1 MHKLIIKI
9 FNYFF
14 FSINKMSNNRD
25 QQQDEIDLLQNIIFD
40 KMKIVESEP
49 NFKIFM
55 EIKSDIPEPKM
66 KFHLTV
72 TLNDEYPDK
81 VPTFE
86 LLEVNNYLASSKIR
100 ELESKL
106 SSLCEEYINM
116 PMMYQMYECLLSFA
130 DEEEE
135 KLLKE
140 EKEEQKRLEEQKL
153 LEQKMK
159 EEEEA
164 KLIQQRTYTPVT
176 KELFDEWYK
185 NFLKKKREEKKEKE
199 TNSQK
204 LTGRKFFLNRNLKIE
219 ETEVDKAK
227 KDEEEDKKIEDNKDE
242 ENVEYNPDLYMEDIE
257 NIDFDKDD
265 TDLNK

>member
-1 MHKLIIKI
+1 MTD
-9 FNYFF
+9 Y
-14 FSINKMSNNRD
+14 RA

-55 EIKSDIPEPKM
+55 EIKSDIEDPKM

-72 TLNDEYPDK
+72 TLNEEYPDK
-81 VPTFE
+81 EPTFE
-86 LLEVNNYLASSKIR
+86 LLEVNNHLASAKVR
-100 ELESKL
+100 DLESKL
-106 SSLCEEYINM
+106 SSLCQEYINM
-116 PMMYQMYECLLSFA
+116 PMLYQMYECILSFA

-140 EKEEQKRLEEQKL
+140 EKEIQMKLEEEKRQMEQKL
-153 LEQKMK
+153 K
-159 EEEEA
+159 EEEE

-185 NFLKKKREEKKEKE
+185 NFIKKKREEKKEKE
-199 TNSQK
+199 PNSNK
-204 LTGRKFFLNRNLKIE
+204 LTGRQFFLNRNLKIE
-219 ETEVDKAK
+219 ENDEDKIK
-227 KDEEEDKKIEDNKDE
+227 KDEEEEKKEEDNKDE
-242 ENVEYNPDLYMEDIE
+242 ENVEYNPELYEEDIG

-265 TDLNK
+265 IDIDKI

>member
-1 MHKLIIKI
+1 
-9 FNYFF
+9 
-14 FSINKMSNNRD
+14 MSNRD

-55 EIKSDIPEPKM
+55 EIKSDIENPKM

-81 VPTFE
+81 EPTFE
-86 LLEVNNYLASSKIR
+86 LSEVNKFLASAKVK

-106 SSLCEEYINM
+106 SSLCTEYINM
-116 PMMYQMYECLLSFA
+116 PMMYQMYECILSYA

-140 EKEEQKRLEEQKL
+140 EKAEQLRIEEEQRL
-153 LEQKMK
+153 LEQKRK
-159 EEEEA
+159 EEEE
-164 KLIQQRTYTPVT
+164 KLLEQRTYTPVT

-185 NFLKKKREEKKEKE
+185 NFIKKKKEEKKEKE
-199 TNSQK
+199 PNSVK
-204 LTGRKFFLNRNLKIE
+204 LTGRQFFLNKNLKIE
-219 ETEVDKAK
+219 ETEEDKVK
-227 KDEEEDKKIEDNKDE
+227 KDEEEDNKIEDNKEE
-242 ENVEYNPDLYMEDIE
+242 ENVEYNPDLYEEDIG
-257 NIDFDKDD
+257 NIDFEKEDIDIDKI
-265 TDLNK
+265 

>member
-1 MHKLIIKI
+1 
-9 FNYFF
+9 
-14 FSINKMSNNRD
+14 MSNNHD

-55 EIKSDIPEPKM
+55 EIYSEIPSPKM

-86 LLEVNNYLASSKIR
+86 LLEVNNFLASSKVR
-100 ELESKL
+100 DLESKL
-106 SSLCEEYINM
+106 NSLCLEYINM
-116 PMMYQMYECLLSFA
+116 PMIYQMYECVLQYA

-140 EKEEQKRLEEQKL
+140 EKEEQLKLEEEKRL
-153 LEQKMK
+153 LELKRK
-159 EEEEA
+159 EEED
-164 KLIQQRTYTPVT
+164 KLIEQRTYTPVT
-176 KELFDEWYK
+176 KELFEEWYK
-185 NFLKKKREEKKEKE
+185 KFLQKKREEKKEKE
-199 TNSQK
+199 PNSEK
-204 LTGRKFFLNRNLKIE
+204 LTGRQFFLNKNLKIE
-219 ETEVDKAK
+219 ENVENIAK
-227 KDEEEDKKIEDNKDE
+227 KDEEEDNKIEENKEE
-242 ENVEYNPDLYMEDIE
+242 ENVEYNPELYEEDIG

-265 TDLNK
+265 LE

>member
-1 MHKLIIKI
+1 
-9 FNYFF
+9 
-14 FSINKMSNNRD
+14 MSDYRT

-55 EIKSDIPEPKM
+55 EIKSDIEDPKM

-72 TLNDEYPDK
+72 TLNEEYPDK
-81 VPTFE
+81 EPTFE
-86 LLEVNNYLASSKIR
+86 LLEVNNYLASAKVR
-100 ELESKL
+100 DLESKL
-106 SSLCEEYINM
+106 SSLCQEYINM
-116 PMMYQMYECLLSFA
+116 PMLYQMYECILSFA

-140 EKEEQKRLEEQKL
+140 EKEIQMKLEEEKRQMEQKL
-153 LEQKMK
+153 K
-159 EEEEA
+159 EEEE

-185 NFLKKKREEKKEKE
+185 NFIKKKREEKKEKE
-199 TNSQK
+199 PNSNK
-204 LTGRKFFLNRNLKIE
+204 LTGRQFFLNRNLKIE
-219 ETEVDKAK
+219 ENDEDKIK
-227 KDEEEDKKIEDNKDE
+227 KDEEEEKKEEDNKDE
-242 ENVEYNPDLYMEDIE
+242 ENVEYNPELYEEDIG

-265 TDLNK
+265 IDIDKI

>member
-1 MHKLIIKI
+1 
-9 FNYFF
+9 
-14 FSINKMSNNRD
+14 MSDYRA

-55 EIKSDIPEPKM
+55 EIKSDIEDPKM

-72 TLNDEYPDK
+72 TLNEEYPDK
-81 VPTFE
+81 EPTFE
-86 LLEVNNYLASSKIR
+86 LLEVNNYLASAKVR
-100 ELESKL
+100 DLESKL
-106 SSLCEEYINM
+106 SSLCQEYINM
-116 PMMYQMYECLLSFA
+116 PMLYQMYECILSFA

-140 EKEEQKRLEEQKL
+140 EKEIQMKLEEEKRQIEQKL
-153 LEQKMK
+153 K
-159 EEEEA
+159 EEEE

-185 NFLKKKREEKKEKE
+185 NFIKKKREEKKEKE
-199 TNSQK
+199 PNSNK
-204 LTGRKFFLNRNLKIE
+204 LTGRQFFLNRNLKIE
-219 ETEVDKAK
+219 ENGEDKIK
-227 KDEEEDKKIEDNKDE
+227 KDEEEEKKEEDNKDE
-242 ENVEYNPDLYMEDIE
+242 ENVEYNPELYEEDIG

-265 TDLNK
+265 IDIDKI